1 MTNKN
6 RFITT
11 LILIS
16 SIIMVF
22 VSAIVIKEKIL
33 TLVFLLIEI
42 CAYSNFFFFGL
53 NFKVWY

>member
-1 MTNKN
+1 
-6 RFITT
+6 
-11 LILIS
+11 
-16 SIIMVF
+16 MVF

-53 NFKVWY
+53 HFKVWY